1 MAFNFNWTPLSTTSS
16 EFYTRAK
23 DLLTTALNKAPKP
36 PIIVDDIIVEEL
48 NLGST
53 APELEILEIG
63 DLAEDR
69 FRGIFK
75 VSYRGDAELTLR
87 TKVQANPLSTYLS
100 TTPSFTSPC
109 PLAASAPLTIPLQ
122 ITLSEFRLSGFVILV
137 FSKAKGITLV
147 FRNDPLESLRVS
159 STFDSIPFIK
169 DYLQK
174 EIERVVRG
182 LFQEELPVGI
192 HRLSL
197 KWFNPEYAASLEA
210 ESGAASTQPTT
221 SHGYGHHHHSASS
234 GGESD
239 DEGVS
244 AAASSPYIN
253 PLAPSPDEPNQ
264 QQFSQKH
271 MAQLEALFSS
281 QKTLSVLGATVKEA
295 VFRANAAPSV
305 VPAWSN
311 GGVGWTEPPGT
322 PSAGGSTTYTFNEA
336 GDAVMAPRP
345 GAMSSSLSSLSVSG
359 MGSTG
364 ASVSGGR
371 LGRGRRKKH
380 RVVNLRK
387 KTDLDGGET
396 ASVVSS
402 SDGADLS
409 GSTACGTSTYSDE
422 YSLSSTREGSRDGSV
437 FGDEEEELLMQQQQ
451 QQQHLLQ
458 QQGRAAPGM
467 RRSGSLHTA
476 PPTLPSMT
484 TAPPM
489 MRDLSLDSTGAGPS
503 PLRSST
509 TSSTTRSPLHHNHIH
524 HHHHQQQQQQQHHQ
538 LQQSATASQQHDC
551 ACTQPQ
557 PPQQQQQSTQQ
568 QQQPPNPWL
577 NLAAMVGAAGN
588 GGSGGGSILE
598 QAVLMKLASEVARLQ
613 AREKERE
620 MERERER
627 ARRGGAEVEAPP
639 AYGA

>member
-23 DLLTTALNKAPKP
+23 DLLTAALNKAPKP

-75 VSYRGDAELTLR
+75 VSYGGDAELTLK

-122 ITLSEFRLSGFVILV
+122 ITLSQFRLSGFVILV

-210 ESGAASTQPTT
+210 ESNAAGVSIQNTA
-221 SHGYGHHHHSASS
+221 HGGHSSS
-234 GGESD
+234 GEPD
-239 DEGVS
+239 DE
-244 AAASSPYIN
+244 ATASPYIN
-253 PLAPSPDEPNQ
+253 PLAPSPEEPNEP
-264 QQFSQKH
+264 QFSQKH
-271 MAQLEALFSS
+271 MEQLETLFSS
-281 QKTLSVLGATVKEA
+281 QKTLSVVSPAVKEV
-295 VFRANAAPSV
+295 VFRAWAAPSA

-311 GGVGWTEPPGT
+311 GGLGWTEPPGT
-322 PSAGGSTTYTFNEA
+322 PAGGGTTTYTFNDS
-336 GDAVMAPRP
+336 GDAISVNGGHGRP
-345 GAMSSSLSSLSVSG
+345 SLSSNSSSMSVPSL
-359 MGSTG
+359 STG
-364 ASVSGGR
+364 SGSSVAAGR
-371 LGRGRRKKH
+371 LGRGRKKKH
-380 RVVNLRK
+380 RIVNLRK
-387 KTDLDGGET
+387 KTGAET
-396 ASVVSS
+396 ADSS
-402 SDGADLS
+402 SVASESITDLT
-409 GSTACGTSTYSDE
+409 GSTAPTSVYSDD
-422 YSLSSTREGSRDGSV
+422 YASTGDGSMDGSV
-437 FGDEEEELLMQQQQ
+437 VMEEDELAE
-451 QQQHLLQ
+451 QHYQ
-458 QQGRAAPGM
+458 AQTRSGAACM
-467 RRSGSLHTA
+467 RRSGSLLS
-476 PPTLPSMT
+476 PPSINPHLA
-484 TAPPM
+484 APPM
-489 MRDLSLDSTGAGPS
+489 MRDISVDSTGPSSRAHSMNPS
-503 PLRSST
+503 PVPST
-509 TSSTTRSPLHHNHIH
+509 TSSGVHRISRDTVPATPSKDSPAHECRCRLHPH
-524 HHHHQQQQQQQHHQ
+524 
-538 LQQSATASQQHDC
+538 SAHE
-551 ACTQPQ
+551 Q
-557 PPQQQQQSTQQ
+557 PPMSL
-568 QQQPPNPWL
+568 PPNPWL
-577 NLAAMVGAAGN
+577 NLASMVGN
-588 GGSGGGSILE
+588 GSLSGSILE
-598 QAVLMKLASEVARLQ
+598 QAVLMKLAGEVARLQ

-620 MERERER
+620 SEKERERGR
-627 ARRGGAEVEAPP
+627 HMLDPEAPP
-639 AYGA
+639 AYKA